1 MQFLHLKGRLS
12 RLSNCETH
20 ALDEIEHLNEADDPR
35 LNDYRNLRWNRKPD
49 ARTLDFIVEGRYCV
63 ERLLQSDHEVHSI
76 LVTKGKRSDILEHA
90 KKTIPV
96 YSLPLSEIRKLVGF
110 DFHRGIMACAKR
122 PALNPMPSFDHKQRK
137 AAITIAMI
145 GISERENVGSIM
157 RTSAALGVQR
167 ILLGPNTADPFARR
181 TIRVSM
187 GAVFRLKLYD
197 LSDPVSQLPSLAEQH
212 GLRTIVTTLAE
223 DATPLR
229 DFRLAQHSG
238 ILIAGN
244 EAEGVAEEIQK
255 VATDRV
261 IIPMQLGTNSLNV
274 AVATAICLHELTHQL
289 GH

>member
-1 MQFLHLKGRLS
+1 M
-12 RLSNCETH
+12 H
-20 ALDEIEHLNEADDPR
+20 ALYEIEQLNEADDPR
-35 LNDYRNLRWNRKPD
+35 LSDYRDLRWNRKAD
-49 ARTLDFIVEGRYCV
+49 AKTRDFIVEGRYCV
-63 ERLLQSDHEVHSI
+63 ERLLQSDYAVHSI
-76 LVTKGKRSDILEHA
+76 LVTEGKRSEFLERVN
-90 KKTIPV
+90 KTVPV

-122 PALNPMPSFDHKQRK
+122 PALNSITSFVHEQSNPS
-137 AAITIAMI
+137 ITIAMI
-145 GISERENVGSIM
+145 GISERENAGSIM

-187 GAVFRLKLYD
+187 GSVFRLKLYD
-197 LSDPVSQLPSLAEQH
+197 LCDPASQLPSLAKQH

-261 IIPMQLGTNSLNV
+261 IIPMHQGTNSLNV
-274 AVATAICLHELTHQL
+274 AVATAICLHELTHQR